1 MWFRPAGAGM
11 VDGAAAGGFPAP
23 PWSAGWPRVSRW
35 AAMVT
40 ATGIRTTPV
49 TAMAAI
55 TRPPMAIMADPITPV
70 MAAATGPVR
79 IGAIGAGKRSAT
91 SDRAGRVCGDP
102 IGAGLPRAVGFQ
114 VGELDWSRAEKRPYA
129 MLVRLPSK
137 TQNKR
142 LVRVTATMN

>member
-11 VDGAAAGGFPAP
+11 VDGAAAAGDGAAGGFPAP

-40 ATGIRTTPV
+40 ATGIRMTPV

-70 MAAATGPVR
+70 MAAATAAITDAIMAAATGPVR
-79 IGAIGAGKRSAT
+79 IGATGAGKR
-91 SDRAGRVCGDP
+91 
-102 IGAGLPRAVGFQ
+102 
-114 VGELDWSRAEKRPYA
+114 
-129 MLVRLPSK
+129 
-137 TQNKR
+137 
-142 LVRVTATMN
+142 